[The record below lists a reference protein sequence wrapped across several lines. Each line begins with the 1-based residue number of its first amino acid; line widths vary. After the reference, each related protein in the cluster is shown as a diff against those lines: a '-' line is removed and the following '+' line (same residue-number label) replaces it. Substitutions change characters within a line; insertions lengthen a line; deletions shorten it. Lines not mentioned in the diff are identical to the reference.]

1 MRRAYT
7 MKISEQAY
15 CEHCDKDVSFN
26 VVSESRTRTIRGIKI
41 TYTFKKCICK
51 YCGQQVFPVSYGRE
65 NEIALYDVYKK
76 SVGLLTS
83 SDMKEI
89 RKKLHLSQ
97 SQLAKLVGCGEKN
110 IARYENGVIQIRS
123 IDNAIRNLF
132 KESNQTNEQ
141 VKLDVQLLELV
152 NNSLK
157 EKKLTSEDIYRLTSI
172 DISNGV
178 SNLTIA
184 DMMKLLKALG
194 KTATIKFN

>member
-1 MRRAYT
+1 
-7 MKISEQAY
+7 MKKSKVAY
-15 CEHCDKDVSFN
+15 CDRCDKDVKFN
-26 VVSESRTRTIRGIKI
+26 VYEKKTIATLKGVKFS
-41 TYTFKKCICK
+41 YICK
-51 YCGQQVFPVSYGRE
+51 IAKCRECGEEVSPSSFFGE
-65 NEIALYDVYKK
+65 NYKSLIDGYKK
-76 SVGLLTS
+76 AVGLLTS
-83 SDMKEI
+83 SDIKEI
-89 RKKLHLSQ
+89 RKRLHLSQ

-123 IDNAIRNLF
+123 IDNAIRNLL
-132 KESNQTNEQ
+132 KENNQTNEQ

-184 DMMKLLKALG
+184 DISKLLKALG